1 VETIRGSRPDW
12 HGHLLLIH
20 HTEQERRAGVATWVR
35 SGLELGEKVLYVEP
49 PDEPAERSLANV
61 LAEQQVVVDSAAA
74 RGQLEVL
81 RAHEDLYSTDGLAD
95 QVDHALAQG
104 YRGVRLSAEAPT
116 ARELLS
122 GTAHQDL
129 EWATD
134 RLCRTRPVSVLCQY
148 SADLVREALPQVSA
162 MHGDGVRE
170 TLLHTA
176 RLPGGIAVRGEVDV
190 SNHDV
195 LRCAVQAAT
204 LGAADSLVVDL
215 SQLEFLD
222 VSGARALLRATKSY
236 RHGGGRVRLR
246 EPQHLVNRVL
256 ELCRVDQAGG
266 LRVDHS

>member
-1 VETIRGSRPDW
+1 METIRASRPDW

-35 SGLELGEKVLYVEP
+35 CGLELGEKVLYIEP
-49 PDEPAERSLANV
+49 PGEPVERSLADV
-61 LAEQQVVVDSAAA
+61 LAEQQVVVDGAAA
-74 RGQLEVL
+74 RGQLQIL
-81 RAHEDLYSTDGLAD
+81 PAHEDIYSADGLAD
-95 QVDHALAQG
+95 AVDHALAQG
-104 YRGVRLSAEAPT
+104 YRGVRLSAEARPQ
-116 ARELLS
+116 RVLS
-122 GTAHQDL
+122 GRAHEDL

-134 RLCRTRPVSVLCQY
+134 LLCRTRPVSVLCQY
-148 SADLVREALPQVSA
+148 SADLARKALPEVLA

-176 RLPGGIAVRGEVDV
+176 RLPGGIIVRGEVDV

-195 LRCAVQAAT
+195 LHWRRAGGHARRR
-204 LGAADSLVVDL
+204 GLVRGGPEPAGVPRRQR
-215 SQLEFLD
+215 SEG
-222 VSGARALLRATKSY
+222 VAGRPRRSY

-246 EPQHLVNRVL
+246 GPQHLVNRVL

>member
-1 VETIRGSRPDW
+1 METIRASRPDW

-35 SGLELGEKVLYVEP
+35 CGLELGEKILYIEP
-49 PDEPAERSLANV
+49 PDEPAERSLVNV
-61 LAEQQVVVDSAAA
+61 LAEQQVVVDGAAA
-74 RGQLEVL
+74 RGQLQIL
-81 RAHEDLYSTDGLAD
+81 RAHEDIYSADGLTDA
-95 QVDHALAQG
+95 VDHALAQG

-116 ARELLS
+116 AREVLS

-129 EWATD
+129 EWATNL
-134 RLCRTRPVSVLCQY
+134 LCRTRPVSVLCQY
-148 SADLVREALPQVSA
+148 SAEMAREALPEVSA

-176 RLPGGIAVRGEVDV
+176 PRPGGIAIRGEVDV

-195 LRCAVQAAT
+195 LRCVVQAAT
-204 LGAADSLVVDL
+204 LGAADSFVVDL

-222 VSGARALLRATKSY
+222 VSGVRALLEATKSY
-236 RHGGGRVRLR
+236 RQSGGRVRLR
-246 EPQHLVNRVL
+246 RPQHPVNRVL
-256 ELCRVDQAGG
+256 DLCRVDQAGG

>member
-1 VETIRGSRPDW
+1 MDTIRASRPDW

-35 SGLELGEKVLYVEP
+35 CGLELGEKVLYIER
-49 PDEPAERSLANV
+49 PDEPAARSLVTV
-61 LAEQQVVVDSAAA
+61 LAEQQVAVDGAAA
-74 RGQLEVL
+74 RGQLQVL
-81 RAHEDLYSTDGLAD
+81 PAHEDIYTAGGLTD
-95 QVDHALAQG
+95 QVDDALAQG
-104 YRGVRLSAEAPT
+104 YRSVRLSAEAPT
-116 ARELLS
+116 ARGVLS
-122 GTAHQDL
+122 GAAHQEL
-129 EWATD
+129 EWATN

-148 SADLVREALPQVSA
+148 PADLAREALPEVSA
-162 MHGDGVRE
+162 IHGDGVRE

-222 VSGARALLRATKSY
+222 VSGARALLQATKSY

-246 EPQHLVNRVL
+246 QPQHLVDRVL
-256 ELCRVDQAGG
+256 ELCRVDQSGG